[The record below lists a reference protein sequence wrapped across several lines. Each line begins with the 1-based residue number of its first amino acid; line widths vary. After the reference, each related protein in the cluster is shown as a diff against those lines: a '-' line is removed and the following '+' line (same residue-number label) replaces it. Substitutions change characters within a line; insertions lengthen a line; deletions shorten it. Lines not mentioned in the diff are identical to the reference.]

1 MIEIEGSSSLR
12 IYQVPVPKLFRPDRA
27 PFRYP
32 SYARDW
38 GVEQDFSK
46 FLQSSQFLT
55 NDLHEATHLF
65 LPIFWTRYWLQ
76 NNYAKDGHGPLNE
89 FLNSLELD
97 ESKVFTICQYDD
109 GPLVDFHF
117 GKGMYL
123 SSRQTPDAG
132 RDIPLL
138 ATSLP
143 RYGFKKRKKKYLMS
157 FAGRFET
164 HPLRMELRDV
174 STNRES
180 VFLANQNLNAR
191 QFTSLIHQSFV
202 VLSPRGYG
210 GSSFRFFEAM
220 QVGTVPCLIGDVD
233 TRPFKSQIQWD
244 QISLYF
250 KTPLEAITVIESMD
264 SKVLERMGT
273 AAADVYHRLL
283 KLGKWNQ
290 LLINDLY
297 LQGD

>member
-12 IYQVPVPKLFRPDRA
+12 IYQVPVPKLFRPDKA

-76 NNYAKDGHGPLNE
+76 NNCAKDGHGPLNE

-97 ESKVFTICQYDD
+97 ESKVFTICQYAD

-143 RYGFKKRKKKYLMS
+143 RYGLKK
-157 FAGRFET
+157 
-164 HPLRMELRDV
+164 
-174 STNRES
+174 
-180 VFLANQNLNAR
+180 
-191 QFTSLIHQSFV
+191 
-202 VLSPRGYG
+202 
-210 GSSFRFFEAM
+210 
-220 QVGTVPCLIGDVD
+220 
-233 TRPFKSQIQWD
+233 
-244 QISLYF
+244 
-250 KTPLEAITVIESMD
+250 
-264 SKVLERMGT
+264 ER
-273 AAADVYHRLL
+273 RS
-283 KLGKWNQ
+283 
-290 LLINDLY
+290 I
-297 LQGD
+297 